1 MTQLYV
7 AMVGLPAR
15 GKSTLARRIRTGLTE
30 QGIRSAIFNNGDL
43 RRELLGRES
52 ASPEFFNPA
61 NESGK
66 SQRNYIARLNMDRAR
81 NWLNTEGDVAIIDAT
96 HSTEEQRFAI
106 LDYLNDRPILFVE
119 CVNEDPLLLDAS
131 IRRKPK
137 LPEFSDMPIE
147 EALASF
153 KRRIEYYSGCYR
165 PLRREPCWIRV
176 DAADCRILDEAPCND
191 LPYYAAIRDMVTSRW
206 VTNLYLARHGQTEY
220 NLEGRLG
227 GDPPLTPSGAR
238 QADLLARHFAGVP
251 LSYVFTSTRMR
262 SAQTAAPVLAACPQA
277 ASMSLAEFDEIDAG
291 VCEHMRYEDV
301 KHTMPLEYAARADNK
316 YHYVYPG
323 GESYAML
330 KDRVARG
337 LRRALFIAGEG
348 SLLIIGH
355 QAINRTLLSLF
366 LFQRPDDV
374 PYTYI
379 PQNQYYHI
387 TVTQRKKLFELI
399 RYA

>member
-1 MTQLYV
+1 MSQLYV

-30 QGIRSAIFNNGDL
+30 QGISSAIFNNGDL
-43 RRELLGRES
+43 RREILGNES

-61 NESGK
+61 NEAAK
-66 SQRNYIARLNMDRAR
+66 SQRQFIARQNMERAR
-81 NWLNTEGDVAIIDAT
+81 QFLNNDGDVAIIDAT
-96 HSTEEQRFAI
+96 HSTEEQRED
-106 LDYLNDRPILFVE
+106 LLRYLTDRPILFME
-119 CVNEDPLLLDAS
+119 CVNEDPLLLEAS

-137 LPEFSDMPIE
+137 LPEFSDMPVE

-153 KRRIEYYSGCYR
+153 RKRIDYYSAAYR

-176 DAADCRILDEAPCND
+176 DAADCRIVDESPSND
-191 LPYYAAIRDMVTSRW
+191 LPYYAAIRDMVTTRW
-206 VTNLYLARHGQTEY
+206 VSNLYLARHGQTEF

-227 GDPPLTPSGAR
+227 GDPLLTQSGVK
-238 QADLLARHFAGVP
+238 QANLLAKHFAGVP
-251 LSYVFTSTRMR
+251 LSYVFTSTRKR
-262 SAQTAAPVLAACPQA
+262 SSQTAAPVLQACPQA
-277 ASMSLAEFDEIDAG
+277 ATMALAEFDEIDAG
-291 VCEHMRYEDV
+291 VCEGMCYEDV
-301 KHTMPLEYAARADNK
+301 HHTMPLEYAARSENK
-316 YHYVYPG
+316 YHYVYPR

-330 KDRVARG
+330 KDRVGRG

-355 QAINRTLLSLF
+355 QAINRTILSLF

-387 TVTQRKKLFELI
+387 TITQRKKLFEMV